1 MDKYVK
7 LRKSLSSKSK
17 RSKSSPPRSIPHDRD
32 SDVNFAT
39 QLDSIQKSVDDKIE
53 AMYVNLMARFSS
65 MLDNFQSRVSNTSC
79 SDSSAVLGHSATNT
93 EPVSCRPTDRT
104 KCPTGL
110 RFRKGREG
118 PVPQEDIIS
127 CDNVIDKTPETP
139 RHPPGD
145 AGEPQG
151 RHSAPAFV
159 RHNQAR
165 AGFESQ
171 PDDDDDDRD
180 SRADSAPSDKMYLRL
195 MHYIHDRFTHSEPA
209 SAPREPP
216 RCEFEEF
223 FSTSEASSS
232 AKPTLTLYPRVNEIL
247 DSCAD
252 RAAQFA
258 KEYKP
263 LYRVLPFKRKS
274 TPVGDRQDFCV
285 VRYVNSDFSR
295 IARQKTILKS
305 RASSVSLSD
314 LEKLDRVSRSLIAGQ
329 SQSFWLLS
337 SLLAQLRDEEFK
349 PADPNLFDKTI
360 TTLSASLASQTN
372 LSSGISEFVTSKRRE
387 SYLAHTSCPVGES
400 VKRELLVAPGTNN
413 LLFNQPLLEKVVN
426 TIKEDSL
433 ISSTAS
439 LASISKAASRGRS
452 GASGS
457 GKRFSTGLFEA

>member
-1 MDKYVK
+1 M
-7 LRKSLSSKSK
+7 
-17 RSKSSPPRSIPHDRD
+17 
-32 SDVNFAT
+32 
-39 QLDSIQKSVDDKIE
+39 
-53 AMYVNLMARFSS
+53 
-65 MLDNFQSRVSNTSC
+65 SRR
-79 SDSSAVLGHSATNT
+79 L
-93 EPVSCRPTDRT
+93 TDRI

-110 RFRKGREG
+110 RFWKGRKD
-118 PVPQEDIIS
+118 PVPQEDIIT
-127 CDNVIDKTPETP
+127 CDSVIDETPETP
-139 RHPPGD
+139 RYPPGD

-151 RHSAPAFV
+151 RRSAPAFV
-159 RHNQAR
+159 KHHQAGT
-165 AGFESQ
+165 GFESQ
-171 PDDDDDDRD
+171 PDDDDDDDRD
-180 SRADSAPSDKMYLRL
+180 SGADSAPSDKTYLRL
-195 MHYIHDRFTHSEPA
+195 MRYIHDRFPHSEPA
-209 SAPREPP
+209 SAPQEPP

-232 AKPTLTLYPRVNEIL
+232 ARPTLTLYPRVDEIL
-247 DSCAD
+247 DSCAN
-252 RAAQFA
+252 RAAQLA
-258 KEYKP
+258 KESKP

-274 TPVGDRQDFCV
+274 TPVGDRPDFCV
-285 VRYVNSDFSR
+285 AMYLNSDFSR

-314 LEKLDRVSRSLIAGQ
+314 LEKLDRASRSLIAGQ

-337 SLLAQLRDEEFK
+337 SLLAQLQDEEFK

-400 VKRELLVAPGTNN
+400 VKRELLVAPGTDN
-413 LLFNQPLLEKVVN
+413 LLFNQPLLEKVVS

-439 LASISKAASRGRS
+439 LASISKAASRSRS

-457 GKRFSTGLFEA
+457 GKYASPLDFSRPSTSGYRKRSASPVHGSNKRARRGRGMTPSSNRGRGFRR

>member
-1 MDKYVK
+1 
-7 LRKSLSSKSK
+7 
-17 RSKSSPPRSIPHDRD
+17 
-32 SDVNFAT
+32 
-39 QLDSIQKSVDDKIE
+39 
-53 AMYVNLMARFSS
+53 
-65 MLDNFQSRVSNTSC
+65 
-79 SDSSAVLGHSATNT
+79 
-93 EPVSCRPTDRT
+93 
-104 KCPTGL
+104 
-110 RFRKGREG
+110 
-118 PVPQEDIIS
+118 
-127 CDNVIDKTPETP
+127 
-139 RHPPGD
+139 
-145 AGEPQG
+145 
-151 RHSAPAFV
+151 
-159 RHNQAR
+159 
-165 AGFESQ
+165 
-171 PDDDDDDRD
+171 
-180 SRADSAPSDKMYLRL
+180 
-195 MHYIHDRFTHSEPA
+195 MHYIHDRFPHSEPA

-232 AKPTLTLYPRVNEIL
+232 AKPTLTLYPRVDEIL

-252 RAAQFA
+252 RAARFA
-258 KEYKP
+258 KESKP

-274 TPVGDRQDFCV
+274 TPVGDRPDFCV
-285 VRYVNSDFSR
+285 ARYVNSDFSH

-305 RASSVSLSD
+305 LASSVSLSD
-314 LEKLDRVSRSLIAGQ
+314 LEKLDRASRSLIAGQ

-387 SYLAHTSCPVGES
+387 SCLAHNSCPVVES
-400 VKRELLVAPGTNN
+400 VKRELLVAPGTDN
-413 LLFNQPLLEKVVN
+413 LLFNQPLLEKVVS

-457 GKRFSTGLFEA
+457 GKYPSPLDFSRPSTSGYRKRSASPARGSNKRERRGRGMTPSSNRGRGFWR